1 MFPNEKPKLIEP
13 GMKYFLDK
21 SLTNC
26 KNIKDK
32 YLNNLFNIGIG
43 FTFILVI
50 SLILYFKY
58 KGKPTESELRQKEY
72 MKKQYILNQIK
83 NYQDDKKRASTDLI
97 TGLPEWNNEYNLSQN
112 K

>member
-13 GMKYFLDK
+13 GMKFFLDK

-26 KNIKDK
+26 KNIKDR
-32 YLNNLFNIGIG
+32 YLNNIFNVCTGVS
-43 FTFILVI
+43 FILVI

-58 KGKPTESELRQKEY
+58 KGKPTESELMKKEY

-97 TGLPEWNNEYNLSQN
+97 TGLPEWNNEYNLS
-112 K
+112 